1 MTMVMRNDPIL
12 DRRSIRRY
20 TTQDVEEKDVRMLL
34 EAGMAAPSAG
44 NERPWHFVVVRDRQ
58 LMQSIIEVHP
68 YAQMLKQSPVAV
80 LICGDS
86 TLEKYPGFWVQDCS
100 AAVENMLIMAVKLN
114 LGAVWLGIY
123 PIEER
128 VRGLRQLLR
137 LPENVIPF
145 ALVSIGHPDEEKRP
159 LDRYDEERVH
169 RDGW

>member
-1 MTMVMRNDPIL
+1 MTMMMRNDPIL

-20 TTQDVEEKDVRMLL
+20 TTQDVEEKDIRMLL

-44 NERPWHFVVVRDRQ
+44 NERPWHFVVVRDRR
-58 LMQSIIEVHP
+58 LMQGIMEVHP

-80 LICGDS
+80 LICGDP

-128 VRGLRQLLR
+128 VRGLRQLLG
-137 LPENVIPF
+137 LPENIIPF
-145 ALVSIGHPDEEKRP
+145 ALVPIGHPDEEKRP